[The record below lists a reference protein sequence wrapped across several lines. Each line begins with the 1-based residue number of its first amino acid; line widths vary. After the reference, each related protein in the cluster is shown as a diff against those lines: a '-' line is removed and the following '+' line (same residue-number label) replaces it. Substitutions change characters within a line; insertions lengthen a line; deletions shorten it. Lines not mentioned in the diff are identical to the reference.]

1 MSDKMIRVDGCMAC
15 PFVGRDVDV
24 ENKCMV
30 TGELIEDELFF
41 NGIIPDDCPLED
53 VSDDDLTT
61 AYMIGY
67 EKAKDEYKSR
77 WRKYPDEKPSLG
89 GDYLCHHTDDFYI
102 VYQYDIDDGFTS
114 YETMDNVNNVIDGWM
129 SIPEIGGEQC
139 V

>member
-24 ENKCMV
+24 ENKCTV

-77 WRKYPDEKPSLG
+77 WRKYPDEKPNKDGL
-89 GDYLCHHTDDFYI
+89 YLVIYNKKSYAFFNWFTKTDNWEEFYNAGADFDI
-102 VYQYDIDDGFTS
+102 V
-114 YETMDNVNNVIDGWM
+114 VNHWM
-129 SIPEIGGEQC
+129 PISEVGE
-139 V
+139 